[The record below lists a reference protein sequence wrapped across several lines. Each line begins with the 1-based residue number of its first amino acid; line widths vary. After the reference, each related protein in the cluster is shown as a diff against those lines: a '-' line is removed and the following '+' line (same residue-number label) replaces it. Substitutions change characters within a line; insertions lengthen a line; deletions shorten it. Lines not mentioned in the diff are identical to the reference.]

1 MRLSILLLAAGALL
15 AQTPETVE
23 RSFPFSPADTPRS
36 VQEIVNAIRGTSGI
50 REIQVTAH
58 FDTRTLG
65 IQAPPAEAGLAEWV
79 FHLLEDPN
87 SSGEHQYT
95 MPGRWPEAR
104 LFFLL
109 ASDSPQQIQE
119 LVNAIRSIAEVQLVT
134 AFTPRPALVL
144 RGEPWA
150 VSTAEWMIHQLD
162 TPPTGEAASSYT
174 ITGRD
179 PVNRSPQI
187 APAVRVFYLSP
198 SATSETVQ
206 ALVNRL
212 RREAQIQRV
221 MANTAAHAMV
231 VRGSESQASA
241 AERIVAEGRP

>member
-1 MRLSILLLAAGALL
+1 MRPSVLLLAAGTLL

-23 RSFPFSPADTPRS
+23 RSFPLSPADTPRAA
-36 VQEIVNAIRGTSGI
+36 QEMVNAILATSGI
-50 REIQVTAH
+50 REMRVAAD
-58 FDTRTLG
+58 FDTRTLR

-87 SSGEHQYT
+87 SFGEHQYA

-104 LFFLL
+104 LFFLV
-109 ASDSPQQIQE
+109 AGDSPQQIQE
-119 LVNAIRSIAEVQLVT
+119 LVNAVRAIAEVPLSM
-134 AFTPRPALVL
+134 AFTPRPALVF

-162 TPPTGEAASSYT
+162 TPPAGEATSSYT

-198 SATSETVQ
+198 SATPETMQ
-206 ALVNRL
+206 ALVDRL
-212 RREAQIQRV
+212 RRETLMQRV
-221 MANTAAHAMV
+221 VANTMAHAMA
-231 VRGSESQASA
+231 VRGSESQAAA